1 MAARVHAES
10 PLPAAAKIQAG
21 RYRKLS
27 MPREHREEMGRRG
40 EAKSPVTESALPE
53 VQNSLVKVIPR
64 LMNTA
69 LQAKMPQVQLAAS
82 RVLKVLDGR
91 L

>member
-1 MAARVHAES
+1 M
-10 PLPAAAKIQAG
+10 
-21 RYRKLS
+21 
-27 MPREHREEMGRRG
+27 
-40 EAKSPVTESALPE
+40 TESALPE